1 MENSCLSKFRKDYK
15 MHPSFSIS
23 IKGSDVIIVPWYYI
37 CFGHHK
43 VPFFYKG
50 YRVYVEGPHGL
61 FLE

>member
-1 MENSCLSKFRKDYK
+1 